1 MAVPDRIVIVGAGLA
16 GASAA
21 AGLREEGFTGQVAL
35 FGRQAHRPYELPP
48 LSKGILLGSTD
59 EPDWVRDADFYDA
72 HDIALHSSTVVTE
85 VRPADRFVVDS
96 TGTEHVYDRLVLA
109 TGSTPRALAVPG
121 GDLPGLFTLRTLDD
135 SLALRAALVDGARV
149 VVLGGGWIGCEV
161 AAAARTHGAEV
172 TVVQRQALPL
182 LRVLGDTVATV
193 FRDLHTEHG
202 VHWRLGIG
210 VDAISAAGDGFTVRL
225 DDGGELPADV
235 VVVAVGARPE
245 TDLASA
251 AGIDLADDGAIAVDA
266 ALRTSAPGVFAV
278 GDIAAH
284 PHPRYGQV
292 IRVEHWANAK
302 NQGKHVVGNLLGG
315 DVPYDASPYFF
326 SDQYDLGMEYRGL
339 ADPVRDEVAVRGD
352 LGTREFVATWSHEG
366 RVRAAMNVNIWDE
379 GDDLQALVDAYK

>member
-21 AGLREEGFTGQVAL
+21 AGLRDEGYTGHVAL
-35 FGRQAHRPYELPP
+35 FGRQPHRPYELPA
-48 LSKGILLGSTD
+48 LSKGILLGAAE
-59 EPDWVRDADFYDA
+59 EPDWVRDADFYAA
-72 HDIALHSSTVVTE
+72 HDIALHPSTVVTA
-85 VRPADRFVVDS
+85 VRPADHVVVDAA
-96 TGTEHVYDRLVLA
+96 GTEHAYDRLVLA
-109 TGSTPRALAVPG
+109 TGSTPRALPVPG

-135 SLALRAALVDGARV
+135 SLALRAALTEGARV

-161 AAAARTHGAEV
+161 AAAARSHGAEV
-172 TVVQRQALPL
+172 TVVEKLALPL
-182 LRVLGDTVATV
+182 VTVLGDTVATV

-235 VVVAVGARPE
+235 VVVAVGAKPE
-245 TDLASA
+245 TGLAA
-251 AGIDLADDGAIAVDA
+251 DAGIDLAEAGGVAVDA
-266 ALRTSAPGVFAV
+266 ALRTSAPDVFAI

-292 IRVEHWANAK
+292 VRVEHWANAK
-302 NQGKHVVGNLLGG
+302 DQGKHVVGNVLGG
-315 DVPYDASPYFF
+315 DAPYDASPYFF

-339 ADPVRDEVAVRGD
+339 ADPVKDELTVRGD
-352 LGTREFVATWSHEG
+352 LATREFVATWSREG

-379 GDDLQALVDAYK
+379 GDDLQAQVDAYK